1 MPAHSP
7 SSSPTW
13 VERFLSSSAARA
25 RPEMAAAI
33 LHAAGAARSSTF
45 APPSRSVGDGAGGA
59 MEGVEEVVG
68 ASSTAAAAT
77 QRAGQW
83 PERVSEGSAPL
94 APGGVG

>member
-45 APPSRSVGDGAGGA
+45 APPSRSVGDGVGGA
-59 MEGVEEVVG
+59 MEGVEGVVG
-68 ASSTAAAAT
+68 ASSTAAT
-77 QRAGQW
+77 QRAGQR

-94 APGGVG
+94 APEGVG